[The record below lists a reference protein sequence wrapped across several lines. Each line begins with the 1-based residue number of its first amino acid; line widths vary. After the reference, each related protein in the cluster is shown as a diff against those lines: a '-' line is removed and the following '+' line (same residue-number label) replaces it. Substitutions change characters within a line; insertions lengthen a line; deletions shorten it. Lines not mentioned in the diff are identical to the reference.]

1 MVPSLTCRGGGM
13 NGRQALMACYALD
26 KNIPLGLSDGDA
38 ALTAEDLSGQGH
50 PALVKPTMKGVP
62 VPPPAWVAALEAQGK
77 GYKKIVK
84 GATVVIP
91 GKVIIDKGEIPA
103 TDMQVRQERGRE
115 GEREGWIEGG
125 SVWIIAHSQ

>member
-103 TDMQVRQERGRE
+103 ADMQVRQE
-115 GEREGWIEGG
+115 
-125 SVWIIAHSQ
+125 

>member
-1 MVPSLTCRGGGM
+1 M

-103 TDMQVRQERGRE
+103 TDMQVLRQE
-115 GEREGWIEGG
+115 
-125 SVWIIAHSQ
+125 